1 MPILPPDVLRLV
13 FDQFEH
19 DATSILNV
27 SLTCHAW
34 HSLSMPTIYRNVD
47 LSYHNIGDREVF
59 DLDGGNEDDN
69 EAAQRYVNGQ
79 DVYTD
84 FRASVRPLN
93 LVHRQ
98 RAFLRTI
105 IAHPELAKHVKS
117 LTWTLVWK
125 DRADSGL
132 TEIDRQTWNV
142 FRQLNNVTKLDLAS
156 LHNIHDDDFVRQNP
170 SQLFPAVVD
179 LKLVGWMH
187 RGLVKA
193 IFATINTARLHSLT
207 LDYAQDEGALPDGSP
222 MSEKFADRCSSKLA
236 KTMGEPAVV
245 SQTLLDRQESGKA
258 FIFPGP
264 MWLPLHILS
273 TARLD
278 SLTHLRVD
286 IPPFSFLVNQQNYV
300 TLFRKTADLIGAA
313 SASLRSLVI
322 ILENPRGLPDSAG
335 IKCGTGYMQLWEVY
349 RPWCLKMSLSYLHQ
363 LATVLSEHPFPLLEH
378 VTFEGFDQ
386 VEHASDAL
394 TQARDIER
402 AFDPIQA
409 ASVESAQ
416 AADLEHTLEAVR
428 NCPFDAAASLTGIPS
443 TNERP
448 IFNGYI
454 NQAFPRRFDE
464 WEENFEDMLN
474 ASFEAAAGDSPLS
487 SQVGY

>member
-13 FDQFEH
+13 FDQFEY
-19 DATSILNV
+19 DATRILNV

-34 HSLSMPTIYRNVD
+34 HSLSLPTIYRNVD
-47 LSYHNIGDREVF
+47 LSYHNIGDGKVF
-59 DLDGGNEDDN
+59 GLDGGNEDEN
-69 EAAQRYVNGQ
+69 EATQRYVNGE

-105 IAHPELAKHVKS
+105 TAHPELAKHVKS

-125 DRADSGL
+125 DSADSSL
-132 TEIDRQTWNV
+132 TEIDRETWNV
-142 FRQLNNVTKLDLAS
+142 FGQLNNVTKLDLAS
-156 LHNIHDDDFVRQNP
+156 LHNIHDDDLVRQNP
-170 SQLFPAVVD
+170 SHLFPAVVD

-193 IFATINTARLHSLT
+193 IFATMNTARLRSLT

-222 MSEKFADRCSSKLA
+222 MGVELARRCSSKLA
-236 KTMGEPAVV
+236 YTGEPAVV

-278 SLTHLRVD
+278 SLAHLRVD
-286 IPPFSFLVNQQNYV
+286 IAPFSFMVNQQNYI
-300 TLFRKTADLIGAA
+300 TLFRKTADLIRAA
-313 SASLRSLVI
+313 GASLRSLVI
-322 ILENPRGLPDSAG
+322 ILESARGLPDAAG
-335 IKCGTGYMQLWEVY
+335 GKCGTWDIRLWEVY
-349 RPWCLKMSLSYLHQ
+349 RPWCLKMALAYLHQ
-363 LATVLSEHPFPLLEH
+363 LVLALSEHTFPMLEH
-378 VTFEGFDQ
+378 VEFEGFDQ
-386 VEHASDAL
+386 LDPAKDAGR
-394 TQARDIER
+394 ARCFPQDVPV
-402 AFDPIQA
+402 D
-409 ASVESAQ
+409 SAQ
-416 AADLEHTLEAVR
+416 AADLGRTREVVR
-428 NCPFDAAASLTGIPS
+428 KCPVAATASFTEIPS
-443 TNERP
+443 MDERP

-454 NQAFPRRFDE
+454 NQAFSGHFDE
-464 WEENFEDMLN
+464 WEANFEENFEDMLN
-474 ASFEAAAGDSPLS
+474 ASFEAAAEGNPLF